1 MPGFGIDRYG
11 PISLLRPRQG
21 RAHTVLVSDTDQV
34 LGPWASE
41 TVVIG
46 ITASGGDVFYQGGGA
61 SQSSSGSN
69 AHFLAQSIPLMINI
83 GVAGSQ
89 DRHQYLAVRKVNS
102 GDTVNFYVTEFE

>member
-21 RAHTVLVSDTDQV
+21 RAHTVLVEDTDLV

-46 ITASGGDVFYQGGGA
+46 ITASGGDVFYQSGGE
-61 SQSSSGSN
+61 SQSSSSNN
-69 AHFLAQSIPLMINI
+69 AHFLAQSIPLMINV

-89 DRHQYLAVRKVNS
+89 DRHQYVAVRKVNS